1 MQRLLPQP
9 VTAEPAGPFPRLTGA
24 WTDQE
29 LPEAPVTTL
38 LDAPPDDRLP
48 SPPAPSRRP
57 VVLGVVAVLVL
68 VLLGA
73 AALSRGG
80 GTPSGSYVQPAA
92 GLAEP
97 EPGQAPDP
105 AVPGKGAES
114 LGRVVRSGSVSLVAP
129 DGGTSAL
136 LDAVQRAAVDAGG
149 QVFSTS
155 TQESAERPS
164 GTVVVRVPA
173 ARFEALVLAV
183 RGLATVVSASSTGR
197 DVTAE
202 TADLEAQVR
211 SLQAARER
219 FLAILGRAGTVAE
232 VLSVQQQVDD
242 VTARIDSATA
252 QARVLRDSSDFSTLT
267 VDVAQEGDPYLDDR
281 ADRGGLGAALRDAR
295 DGFVRGLAALV
306 RLSGPALLLALCLGA
321 VLGLARL
328 VQRLRTRS
336 P

>member
-1 MQRLLPQP
+1 MGTCVRP
-9 VTAEPAGPFPRLTGA
+9 TGA
-24 WTDQE
+24 WTDQA
-29 LPEAPVTTL
+29 LPEATVTTL
-38 LDAPPDDRLP
+38 LDAPPDDRTLP
-48 SPPAPSRRP
+48 RTPSRRP
-57 VVLGVVAVLVL
+57 VVAGVVAVLVL
-68 VLLGA
+68 ALLGA

-80 GTPSGSYVQPAA
+80 GTPSGSSASQSVE
-92 GLAEP
+92 GAEP
-97 EPGQAPDP
+97 GRASES
-105 AVPGKGAES
+105 AVPGQDAAS

-136 LDAVQRAAVDAGG
+136 LDAVQRAAVEAGG

-155 TQESAERPS
+155 TRESAERPN

-183 RGLATVVSASSTGR
+183 RGLGTVRSASSTGQ

-211 SLQAARER
+211 SLRAARER
-219 FLAILGRAGTVAE
+219 FLAILGRADTVAE

-281 ADRGGLGAALRDAR
+281 PDDRGLGDALRDAH
-295 DGFVRGLAALV
+295 DGFVRGLEALV

-328 VQRLRTRS
+328 VQRLRTRD